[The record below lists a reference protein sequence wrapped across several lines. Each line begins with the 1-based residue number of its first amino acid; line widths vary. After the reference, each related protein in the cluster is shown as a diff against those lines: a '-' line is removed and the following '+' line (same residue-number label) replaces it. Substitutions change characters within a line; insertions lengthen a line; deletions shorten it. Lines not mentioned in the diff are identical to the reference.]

1 MHEAGNDQGFW
12 VHKVES
18 MLDEWATHGQP
29 TVLFWGLLKS
39 VSDLYEL
46 DQKRPCV
53 VCMKL
58 FELNGLS
65 GVEIDRLIHELKVLT
80 RSHNYIKH
88 NCVCRP
94 LEMKL

>member
-1 MHEAGNDQGFW
+1 MYEAGNGQGFRL
-12 VHKVES
+12 HKVES
-18 MLDEWATHGQP
+18 MLVEWAAHGQP

-39 VSDLYEL
+39 VSGLYEL

-65 GVEIDRLIHELKVLT
+65 GVEIGRLVHEFKVLT
-80 RSHNYIKH
+80 CYQNYKI
-88 NCVCRP
+88 
-94 LEMKL
+94 